1 VNQRHLMQML
11 VVWRKELKDAFRDR
25 RAIYSIL
32 FGALFGPVMVG
43 FMMNRL
49 ADRQRQLEEVTIP
62 VVGVEHAPV
71 LMEWLGQQTGVTIR
85 TWPADADKAVRDR
98 SEEARP
104 GTGLADAERAI
115 RDRVEDV
122 IVVIP
127 DDYAK
132 KFRAS
137 RPAEIK
143 IVSDGSRQTSRPKVQ
158 RVRQLLQRYNA
169 EIGTLRLVS
178 RGVSPAIVSP
188 LQLRDVEVSSA
199 QQRAAQILNFI
210 PLFIVL
216 AAFTGGMQIATDST
230 AGERERGSL
239 EPLLVNPAP
248 RFVIAAGKWLAATVS
263 AMLSVVITTSL
274 CLAMLEFIPLQD
286 LGVRFRIGAP
296 QVAGMLAAVLPLC
309 ALATSL
315 QSYLA
320 TFARS
325 FKEAQSYM
333 GFLIMVP
340 MLPGM
345 ATIVYPI
352 ASQWWMFPIPILG
365 QHVLLADT
373 LGGKNPNALMFVMA
387 AACALVISIL
397 LVRLTTALLRRE
409 RIIFGR

>member
-1 VNQRHLMQML
+1 MTGRHLTQML

-32 FGALFGPVMVG
+32 FGALFGPLLVG

-62 VVGVEHAPV
+62 VVGGDHAPV
-71 LMEWLGQQTGVTIR
+71 LMDWLQQQSGVTISKG
-85 TWPADADKAVRDR
+85 PD
-98 SEEARP
+98 
-104 GTGLADAERAI
+104 DAEKAI
-115 RDRVEDV
+115 QDRREDV

-137 RPAEIK
+137 RPVEIK

-169 EIGTLRLVS
+169 EVGTLRLVS

-248 RFVIAAGKWLAATVS
+248 RFVIASGKWLAASVS
-263 AMLSVVITTSL
+263 AMIGVLITTSL
-274 CLAMLEFIPLQD
+274 CLAMLQFIPLQD
-286 LGVRFRIGAP
+286 LGVRFRIGPP
-296 QVAGMLAAVLPLC
+296 QVLGMLAGVMPLC
-309 ALATSL
+309 LLATSV
-315 QSYLA
+315 QTYLA

-340 MLPGM
+340 MIPGM
-345 ATIVYPI
+345 LTTMYPI
-352 ASQWWMFPIPILG
+352 ASQPWMFPIPVLG
-365 QHVLLADT
+365 QSLLLSDT
-373 LGGKNPNALMFVMA
+373 LGGKNPQALMFVIA
-387 AACALVISIL
+387 GVSAVIISIV
-397 LVRLTTALLRRE
+397 LVRLTTGLLQRE
-409 RIIFGR
+409 KIIFGR

>member
-1 VNQRHLMQML
+1 MNHRHLTQML

-32 FGALFGPVMVG
+32 FGALFGPLLVG

-62 VVGVEHAPV
+62 VVGAEHAPV
-71 LMEWLGQQTGVTIR
+71 LIEWLGQQTGVTIS
-85 TWPADADKAVRDR
+85 TGPADAEK
-98 SEEARP
+98 
-104 GTGLADAERAI
+104 AI
-115 RDRVEDV
+115 RDRAEDV

-169 EIGTLRLVS
+169 EVGTLRLVS

-188 LQLRDVEVSSA
+188 LRLRDVEVSSA

-263 AMLSVVITTSL
+263 AMLSVMITTLL
-274 CLAMLEFIPLQD
+274 CLAMLQFIPLQD

-315 QSYLA
+315 QSYLS

-345 ATIVYPI
+345 ATIMYPI

-365 QHVLLADT
+365 QHVLLVDT

-387 AACALVISIL
+387 AASALLIAVV